1 MLEVGV
7 SQGSSV
13 PGICQKNDVGG
24 KLLSEDDLKPPESN
38 EVTGMVCSAYECD
51 AGSNVLI
58 NS

>member
-13 PGICQKNDVGG
+13 PEICQNDVGG
-24 KLLSEDDLKPPESN
+24 KLSSEDESFPPTSN
-38 EVTGMVCSAYECD
+38 EVAGMVCSAYERD